1 MYAINKKTTFK
12 AIKDWLKSLR
22 ESTDINK
29 LAILVIGNK
38 IDLPKEEREVDD
50 DMINYLKEKEKVEV
64 IEGSAKENTNVNEA
78 FILLIDKML
87 ELGLGNRRSS
97 FREDDDEDEK
107 SQSVKLN
114 NLNVKNEKKAGCCRK

>member
-1 MYAINKKTTFK
+1 
-12 AIKDWLKSLR
+12 
-22 ESTDINK
+22 
-29 LAILVIGNK
+29 
-38 IDLPKEEREVDD
+38 
-50 DMINYLKEKEKVEV
+50 MINYLKEKEKVEV